1 MEKLTST
8 IIGMDF
14 RIPDMMNRLTEM
26 GMSESTA
33 LLMSTVFFDGDRDL
47 IPECLNNAESIQ
59 KWVKFRKDYLFIN
72 GQYGYIV
79 PLLYKNVKES
89 KNQNALDQDDT
100 LLNLLL
106 KCNVPENEAKAIL
119 KRKELL
125 QSNTEFTCPNT
136 VQFMGVVEFFKKI
149 WYEKIYFLSDE

>member
-1 MEKLTST
+1 M
-8 IIGMDF
+8 
-14 RIPDMMNRLTEM
+14 
-26 GMSESTA
+26 
-33 LLMSTVFFDGDRDL
+33 
-47 IPECLNNAESIQ
+47 
-59 KWVKFRKDYLFIN
+59 FIN

-79 PLLYKNVKES
+79 PLLYKIVKES

-136 VQFMGVVEFFKKI
+136 VQFMEVVEFLKKI